1 MMKTTI
7 TILMLFVC
15 ITLVGQ
21 TQVRKFS
28 VEPDPV
34 PAHITDSSDIANEY
48 YSEYRQSWI
57 LGDYIRNEFGKVIS
71 RIPVDTARIE
81 KCVVSAY
88 LYRPKTPE
96 YLETVYSFFYHINK
110 IDSAY
115 KYLMIYASTINRR
128 ILKTGDNSNELAQQ
142 ILNAHYEFHNK

>member
-1 MMKTTI
+1 MKTTI

-15 ITLVGQ
+15 ITLAGQ

-28 VEPDPV
+28 LDPKPV
-34 PAHITDSSDIANEY
+34 PVLIPDSSDIAYEYNLEY
-48 YSEYRQSWI
+48 YNAWI
-57 LGDYIRNEFGKVIS
+57 AGNYIRDEFGKIIS
-71 RIPVDTARIE
+71 RVPIDTARIE

-88 LYRPKTPE
+88 LFRPKTPE
-96 YLETVYSFFYHINK
+96 YLETVYSFYYHINK

-128 ILKTGDNSNELAQQ
+128 ILKTGDNSDKLAQQ
-142 ILNAHYEFHNK
+142 ILNAHYELHNK